1 MSTTTQQTAQTTIR
15 AFLANIG
22 PAFRLLAE
30 YIRDRRNGVSSAR
43 KAMRLKDL
51 SDAELNELGA
61 PRDKNKIE
69 YTFRDEI

>member
-1 MSTTTQQTAQTTIR
+1 MSSTTEQTAQTTIR
-15 AFLANIG
+15 AFIADIG

-30 YIRDRRNGVSSAR
+30 YIRDKRNGVSSAR

-61 PRDKNKIE
+61 PRAKTIE

>member
-1 MSTTTQQTAQTTIR
+1 MSMMTQKTAQTTIR
-15 AFLANIG
+15 AFLADLG
-22 PAFRLLAE
+22 PAYRLLVE
-30 YIRDRRNGVSSAR
+30 HIRDLRRGVSSTR

-61 PRDKNKIE
+61 PRHKKVE

>member
-1 MSTTTQQTAQTTIR
+1 MSTTTAQTAQTTIR
-15 AFLANIG
+15 AFFADLG

-30 YIRDRRNGVSSAR
+30 HIRDMRKGVSSTR

-51 SDAELNELGA
+51 SDAELNELGILRA
-61 PRDKNKIE
+61 KTIE